1 MWDKLNEAK
10 KKAEEVKTRLQSIS
24 VQSEVE
30 SGKIRVV
37 ASADREIKEIII
49 DEDFYKQCDREE
61 LQELLVV
68 AANKA
73 LEQAESISQ
82 SEMQSVTQGMLG
94 DLGGLGALGD
104 LGALGKMFK

>member
-24 VQSEVE
+24 VQGEVE
-30 SGKIRVV
+30 SGKIRVIV
-37 ASADREIKEIII
+37 SADKEIKEVII

-61 LQELLVV
+61 LQELLAV

-82 SEMQSVTQGMLG
+82 TEMQAVTQDMLG
-94 DLGGLGALGD
+94 GLGGLGALGN
-104 LGALGKMFK
+104 MFK

>member
-10 KKAEEVKTRLQSIS
+10 KKAEEVKARLKSIS

-37 ASADREIKEIII
+37 ASADKEIKEIVI

-73 LEQAESISQ
+73 LEQADSISQ
-82 SEMQSVTQGMLG
+82 SEMQAVTQDMLG
-94 DLGGLGALGD
+94 GLGGLGGLGALGN
-104 LGALGKMFK
+104 MFK